1 VKHLLIIL
9 FSILLLSSPVIGES
23 ERPETIVIPVGTL
36 GDISE
41 SRKQI
46 LQNTLSQEL
55 TKYFRLV
62 PQDKFEA
69 AQEQAFEELEY
80 EECTEDQCIMMIQEL
95 LQVENVISLQLVEED
110 GDSQLSLT
118 WVGLEEKK
126 VLTDFCEGCKTKELN
141 SKIELL
147 VRNMVQQISQV
158 TKVDTEP
165 EEKDIPS
172 TTDTTTDDTKVDT
185 EPEEKLDDTTESY
198 TYKLRGIIG
207 SGSSDKT
214 EFSNISLHFVW
225 EKLGIGLSD
234 FYMKTA
240 SSAGQKY
247 ELHNQSLD
255 FTYTYTDDYFV
266 FEGAVGAWWGGWSVA
281 GWWMWLVVGWQCSGP
296 VVGGCAVGRCMIINV
311 IINHFMKL
319 CACHNPSTLLYVR
332 AVGESPHKPPLV
344 EHPQNM
350 SFVNILPGL
359 YKPTELRKPW
369 FV

>member
-1 VKHLLIIL
+1 MRHILIIL
-9 FSILLLSSPVIGES
+9 SLLLLSSPVIGQS

-36 GDISE
+36 GDISD

-46 LQNTLSQEL
+46 IQNTLSQEL

-62 PQDKFEA
+62 PQDKFEE
-69 AQEQAFEELEY
+69 AQEKAFEELEF
-80 EECTEDQCIMMIQEL
+80 EECTEDQCIMMIQEI
-95 LQVENVISLQLVEED
+95 LQVENVFSLQLVAED
-110 GDSQLSLT
+110 VDTQLSLT

-126 VLTDFCEGCKTKELN
+126 VLTDYCKGCGTFELN

-147 VRNMVQQISQV
+147 VKNMVQQISQV

-172 TTDTTTDDTKVDT
+172 TTDTTIEDTKVET

-214 EFSNISLHFVW
+214 EFSNMSLHFVW
-225 EKLGIGLSD
+225 DWLGIGLSD
-234 FYMKTA
+234 FYMETT

-255 FTYTYTDDYFV
+255 FTYTYTDDYSFS
-266 FEGAVGAWWGGWSVA
+266 FGAG
-281 GWWMWLVVGWQCSGP
+281 
-296 VVGGCAVGRCMIINV
+296 V
-311 IINHFMKL
+311 IVDGEAKS
-319 CACHNPSTLLYVR
+319 STLNLKST
-332 AVGESPHKPPLV
+332 AVSGNRVMVLLGTDLGKWEFLGGYQYSTFEYKKFTTTKNLSISV
-344 EHPQNM
+344 
-350 SFVNILPGL
+350 GL
-359 YKPTELRKPW
+359 MV
-369 FV
+369 FGIGVGF

>member
-9 FSILLLSSPVIGES
+9 LSILLLSSPLFGQS

-46 LQNTLSQEL
+46 IQNTLSQEL

-147 VRNMVQQISQV
+147 VKNMVQQIGQV
-158 TKVDTEP
+158 TKVETEP
-165 EEKDIPS
+165 K
-172 TTDTTTDDTKVDT
+172 
-185 EPEEKLDDTTESY
+185 EKLDDTTESY

-225 EKLGIGLSD
+225 EKLGFGLSD
-234 FYMKTA
+234 FYMKTT
-240 SSAGQKY
+240 SSAGHKY

-255 FTYTYTDDYFV
+255 FTYTYTDDYSFS
-266 FEGAVGAWWGGWSVA
+266 FGAG
-281 GWWMWLVVGWQCSGP
+281 
-296 VVGGCAVGRCMIINV
+296 V
-311 IINHFMKL
+311 IVDGEAKS
-319 CACHNPSTLLYVR
+319 STLNLKST
-332 AVGESPHKPPLV
+332 AVSGNRVMVLLGTDLGKWEFLGGYQYSTFEYKNFTSTKNF
-344 EHPQNM
+344 NM
-350 SFVNILPGL
+350 SGGL
-359 YKPTELRKPW
+359 MV
-369 FV
+369 FGIGVGF

>member
-1 VKHLLIIL
+1 
-9 FSILLLSSPVIGES
+9 VIGQS

-46 LQNTLSQEL
+46 IQNTLNQEL

-62 PQDKFEA
+62 PQDKFEE

-147 VRNMVQQISQV
+147 VKNMVQQIGQV
-158 TKVDTEP
+158 TKVE
-165 EEKDIPS
+165 
-172 TTDTTTDDTKVDT
+172 T

-198 TYKLRGIIG
+198 IYKLRGIIG

-234 FYMKTA
+234 FYMKTT
-240 SSAGQKY
+240 SSAGHKY

-255 FTYTYTDDYFV
+255 FTYTYTDDYSFS
-266 FEGAVGAWWGGWSVA
+266 FGAG
-281 GWWMWLVVGWQCSGP
+281 
-296 VVGGCAVGRCMIINV
+296 V
-311 IINHFMKL
+311 IVDGEAKS
-319 CACHNPSTLLYVR
+319 STLNLKST
-332 AVGESPHKPPLV
+332 AVSGNRVMVLLGTDLGKWEFLGGYQYSTFEYKNFNSTKNF
-344 EHPQNM
+344 NM
-350 SFVNILPGL
+350 SGGL
-359 YKPTELRKPW
+359 MV
-369 FV
+369 FGIGVGF

>member
-1 VKHLLIIL
+1 VRHILILL
-9 FSILLLSSPVIGES
+9 SILLLFTYPLFGQS

-36 GDISE
+36 GDISD

-46 LQNTLSQEL
+46 IQNTLSQEL

-62 PQDKFEA
+62 PQDKFEE
-69 AQEQAFEELEY
+69 AQEQAFEELEF
-80 EECTEDQCIMMIQEL
+80 EECTEDQCIMMIQEI
-95 LQVENVISLQLVEED
+95 LQVENVFSLQIVAED
-110 GDSQLSLT
+110 VDSQLSLT

-126 VLTDFCEGCKTKELN
+126 VLTDFCEECKTKELN

-147 VRNMVQQISQV
+147 VKNMVQQIGQV

-172 TTDTTTDDTKVDT
+172 TTDTTIEDTKVET

-240 SSAGQKY
+240 SSAGHKY

-255 FTYTYTDDYFV
+255 LSYTY
-266 FEGAVGAWWGGWSVA
+266 A
-281 GWWMWLVVGWQCSGP
+281 
-296 VVGGCAVGRCMIINV
+296 
-311 IINHFMKL
+311 
-319 CACHNPSTLLYVR
+319 
-332 AVGESPHKPPLV
+332 
-344 EHPQNM
+344 
-350 SFVNILPGL
+350 
-359 YKPTELRKPW
+359 
-369 FV
+369 

>member
-1 VKHLLIIL
+1 MKHILIIL
-9 FSILLLSSPVIGES
+9 SFLLLSSPVIGQS
-23 ERPETIVIPVGTL
+23 ERTETIVIPVGTL

-46 LQNTLSQEL
+46 IQNTLSQEL

-147 VRNMVQQISQV
+147 VKNMVQQIGQV
-158 TKVDTEP
+158 TKVEIEP
-165 EEKDIPS
+165 KETI
-172 TTDTTTDDTKVDT
+172 
-185 EPEEKLDDTTESY
+185 DDTTESY
-198 TYKLRGIIG
+198 IYRLRGIIG

-225 EKLGIGLSD
+225 EKLGFGLSD
-234 FYMKTA
+234 FYMKTT
-240 SSAGQKY
+240 SSAGHKY

-255 FTYTYTDDYFV
+255 FTYTYTDDYSFS
-266 FEGAVGAWWGGWSVA
+266 FGAG
-281 GWWMWLVVGWQCSGP
+281 
-296 VVGGCAVGRCMIINV
+296 V
-311 IINHFMKL
+311 IVDGEAKS
-319 CACHNPSTLLYVR
+319 STLNLKSTEVSGNRVMVLLGTDLGKWEFLGGYQYSTF
-332 AVGESPHKPPLV
+332 EYKNFTSTKNF
-344 EHPQNM
+344 NM
-350 SFVNILPGL
+350 SGGL
-359 YKPTELRKPW
+359 MV
-369 FV
+369 FGIGVGF